1 MLPESFNLDPS
12 GKKKLWRCKFIDNL
26 KYLVINDDAGN
37 LEGLEQK
44 RGRAYFFKTRPIFDA
59 EKIVYKT
66 RADMLVAAEN
76 TLKDISKDA
85 QEIKQK
91 YEDALAAWRESS
103 DKTRKEELKAKKNAL
118 KVIFDEQ
125 KKRVSDLKLKLSLSS
140 KKCAFDKICLEALIA
155 EENRI
160 EQAQSYGKLVA
171 PAFTSVPKLLKMECV
186 KKLSDAEEIAART
199 EEIRIATKAPPKNSA
214 HLKESQP
221 GGSSAAPVLA
231 QPSAPSKAFQEKRA
245 SVGIVL
251 QQQISRMASLRSS
264 SKDED
269 FSGTSPHEALRPQRP
284 DSG

>member
-85 QEIKQK
+85 QEIKRK
-91 YEDALAAWRESS
+91 YEDALAVWRESS

-125 KKRVSDLKLKLSLSS
+125 KIRVSDLKLKLSLSS
-140 KKCAFDKICLEALIA
+140 KNPFWATTSGRCFAAFVRCAWLGAGLARLGAATCPRA
-155 EENRI
+155 
-160 EQAQSYGKLVA
+160 
-171 PAFTSVPKLLKMECV
+171 
-186 KKLSDAEEIAART
+186 DAGA
-199 EEIRIATKAPPKNSA
+199 
-214 HLKESQP
+214 
-221 GGSSAAPVLA
+221 SS
-231 QPSAPSKAFQEKRA
+231 
-245 SVGIVL
+245 
-251 QQQISRMASLRSS
+251 
-264 SKDED
+264 
-269 FSGTSPHEALRPQRP
+269 
-284 DSG
+284 